1 MPFANLD
8 IGGPPRRWRSDHS
21 GGNRI
26 NFDMRVEPREAVNR
40 VDNSPARALLMAGK
54 SNDICLGGDVR
65 DSPGVRTEV
74 FGAEDRGVRGGTGS
88 SWAPI
93 DSHYR
98 RSIGWVRGRR
108 LRACVES

>member
-26 NFDMRVEPREAVNR
+26 NFDMRVEPREAVQR

-74 FGAEDRGVRGGTGS
+74 FGPKIEVFAEALAHLGRL
-88 SWAPI
+88 
-93 DSHYR
+93 
-98 RSIGWVRGRR
+98 SIPTIAAV
-108 LRACVES
+108 